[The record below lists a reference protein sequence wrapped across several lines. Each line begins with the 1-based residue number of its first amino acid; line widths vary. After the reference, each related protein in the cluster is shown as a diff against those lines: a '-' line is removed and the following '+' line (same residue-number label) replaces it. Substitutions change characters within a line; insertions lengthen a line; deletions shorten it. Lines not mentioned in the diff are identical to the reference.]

1 MPMARNNRRSVAAIS
16 GRGSPAIA
24 RARQNGVKLATNHL
38 LDQLTYA
45 VTDPGLNGI
54 KPVVEKMGVTL
65 GVACKSSGVVVTVFM
80 AWSPAWRSN
89 AK

>member
-16 GRGSPAIA
+16 RRGSPAIA

-45 VTDPGLNGI
+45 VTDPGLDGI

-65 GVACKSSGVVVTVFM
+65 GRRMQKLRRRGNGFHGVVSCL
-80 AWSPAWRSN
+80 AL
-89 AK
+89 